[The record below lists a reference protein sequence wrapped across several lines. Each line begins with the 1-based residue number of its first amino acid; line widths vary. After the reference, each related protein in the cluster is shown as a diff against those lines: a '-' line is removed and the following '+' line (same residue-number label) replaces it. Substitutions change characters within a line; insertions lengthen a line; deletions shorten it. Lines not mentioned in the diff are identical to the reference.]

1 VINDALNLT
10 GKTAL
15 ITGAAGG
22 IGQAT
27 AALFLQAGA
36 SVALVDRDGARL
48 REFAATLDSDRVHT
62 IQADTTAPPEVEAY
76 FAAAVSH
83 FGALHIVFAN
93 AGALDVPM
101 PIADVAVET
110 WTQSIAVNL
119 FGTFLNVRAA
129 VRTFQRLSVPGNIIC
144 TASGAALEGVPTK
157 SAYSSAKHGIL
168 GLVRSAALEVA
179 REGIRINALLPG
191 MTDTNMM
198 RAPLEN
204 SAHGLDTVFAAEQRK
219 SLEAKVPMG
228 RWARPEEIAMAA
240 LFLASEMSS
249 YMTGASLVVDGGLTV

>member
-1 VINDALNLT
+1 MTHDALNLT

-27 AALFLQAGA
+27 ATLFLQAGA
-36 SVALVDRDGARL
+36 SLVLVDQDGPKL
-48 REFAATLDSDRVHT
+48 RELAAAHDPERVHT
-62 IQADTTAPPEVEAY
+62 IQADTTSQPAVDEY

-101 PIADVAVET
+101 PIADVAVEA
-110 WTQSIAVNL
+110 WIRSISVNL
-119 FGTFLNVRAA
+119 VGTFLNVRAA
-129 VRTFQRLSVPGNIIC
+129 IRTFQHLSVPGNIIC

-157 SAYSSAKHGIL
+157 SAYSSAKHGVL

-179 REGIRINALLPG
+179 RQRIRINALLPG

-198 RAPLEN
+198 RAPLQQT
-204 SAHGLDTVFAAEQRK
+204 AHGQVTAFADEQRK

>member
-1 VINDALNLT
+1 MINDALNLT

-36 SVALVDRDGARL
+36 SLVLVDRDGPRL
-48 REFAATLDSDRVHT
+48 REFAATLNSDRVHT
-62 IQADTTAPPEVEAY
+62 IEADTTAPPEVEAY

-129 VRTFQRLSVPGNIIC
+129 VRTFQRLSVTGNIIC

-179 REGIRINALLPG
+179 RQRIRVNALLPG

-198 RAPLEN
+198 RAPLEK
-204 SAHGLDTVFAAEQRK
+204 SAHALNTAFADEQRK